1 MPPPAASTVIPY
13 ALTLYQRTEI
23 GLRID
28 IANGMTYYTKR
39 LREAIEGQEKARK
52 LVEMDDCVI
61 DREQPL
67 TRVLPTLVIRSR
79 SETLHGRSGF
89 ASRRIENKEA
99 PGFPRPPQY
108 T

>member
-28 IANGMTYYTKR
+28 IANGTR

-52 LVEMDDCVI
+52 LVEMDDFVI
-61 DREQPL
+61 DR
-67 TRVLPTLVIRSR
+67 
-79 SETLHGRSGF
+79 
-89 ASRRIENKEA
+89 
-99 PGFPRPPQY
+99 
-108 T
+108 